1 MSIKK
6 KLSSILSDF
15 LLRVKSPYYDNLI
28 KEEKKFI
35 KSMDEMLQDLRH
47 INKSLSDLDTEFNTY
62 NSLKND
68 FDKFPTEFNSEKE
81 MMVAKNKLRSLM
93 TYSLFNT
100 QSLNSQWDRVKNLK
114 VKYDSILKSYSFK
127 ELEKR
132 GNCSDMV
139 REIKEGVG
147 YFDDKLIQL
156 AQVLSD
162 SKGLD
167 EKLAQVKI

>member
-35 KSMDEMLQDLRH
+35 ENMDEMLQSLRRT
-47 INKSLSDLDTEFNTY
+47 NKYLSDLDTEFNTY
-62 NSLKND
+62 NYLKND
-68 FDKFPTEFNSEKE
+68 FDKFPTEFNSDKE
-81 MMVAKNKLRSLM
+81 IMVAKNKLRSLM

-100 QSLNSQWDRVKNLK
+100 KSLEHQWDRVKDFK
-114 VKYDSILKSYSFK
+114 IKYHEILKSHSFK

-167 EKLAQVKI
+167 QKLAQVKI

>member
-28 KEEKKFI
+28 KEEKKLI
-35 KSMDEMLQDLRH
+35 KNMDEILQNLRH
-47 INKSLSDLDTEFNTY
+47 MNKSLLALESEFNTY

-81 MMVAKNKLRSLM
+81 MILAKHKLRSLM

-114 VKYDSILKSYSFK
+114 VKYDSILKSHSFK

-147 YFDDKLIQL
+147 YLDDKLIQL
-156 AQVLSD
+156 AQALSD

-167 EKLAQVKI
+167 QKLAQVKI

>member
-28 KEEKKFI
+28 KEEKKLI
-35 KSMDEMLQDLRH
+35 KNMDEMLQDLRQ

-62 NSLKND
+62 NSIKND
-68 FDKFPTEFNSEKE
+68 FENLPTEFNSEKE
-81 MMVAKNKLRSLM
+81 IMIAKHKLRSLI

-100 QSLNSQWDRVKNLK
+100 KSLEHQWDRVKNLK

-139 REIKEGVG
+139 REIKKGVG

-156 AQVLSD
+156 SQVLAD

-167 EKLAQVKI
+167 EKLAKVKI